1 MFRIGGDVRGFVC
14 SREMALHL
22 SRPCTDLPHGLVFVR
37 MTVDW
42 MNDIDRLTQQPAGA
56 IMPGFEL
63 LSAGVI
69 QFAESVSAHGVVGY
83 VERKWGL
90 EIVDCAVAW
99 HFGRIVSG
107 PLGTSVTADAAASAF
122 TDVLTALDCDLQT
135 HQAIL
140 RAVADL

>member
-14 SREMALHL
+14 LGEMTERF
-22 SRPCTDLPHGLVFVR
+22 SRPSVMLPCGLAFVK
-37 MTVDW
+37 MTLEW
-42 MNDIDRLTQQPAGA
+42 MEDIDDLTRQAAGA

-69 QFAESVSAHGVVGY
+69 EFAESVSSHGVVGY

-90 EIVDCAVAW
+90 EIVDCAVVW
-99 HFGRIVSG
+99 HRGKIVSG
-107 PLGTSVTADAAASAF
+107 PLGTSVTADAATSAF
-122 TDVLTALDCDLQT
+122 TDVLDALGIRRHD
-135 HQAIL
+135 HRAVL